1 MLVAKIFAYGFF
13 KRLIVVFFIKFL
25 WYCGFDS
32 DYNNFFFFNFC
43 KIVKNCICLYNIT
56 C

>member
-13 KRLIVVFFIKFL
+13 KRLIVVFIKFL

-32 DYNNFFFFNFC
+32 DYNFFFNFC
-43 KIVKNCICLYNIT
+43 KIIKNCICLYNIT